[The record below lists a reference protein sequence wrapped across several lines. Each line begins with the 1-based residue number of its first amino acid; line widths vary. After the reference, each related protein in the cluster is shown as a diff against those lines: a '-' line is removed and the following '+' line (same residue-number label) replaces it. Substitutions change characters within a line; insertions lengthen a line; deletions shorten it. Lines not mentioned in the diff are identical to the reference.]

1 MQVFVPVSHC
11 KDTHNL
17 DKTNNFFKE
26 DEEKGDQA
34 SDLLCPKL
42 SELLY
47 KNPQISPS
55 NPNQNT
61 EQHCGFD
68 QQAAEHGRKDVLL
81 AEARSVNQLLE
92 EGEDE
97 HAGSPSER
105 KEQHSSMRHLMRLF
119 FKGGVEFRQG
129 QLIGVVLI
137 P

>member
-1 MQVFVPVSHC
+1 M
-11 KDTHNL
+11 K
-17 DKTNNFFKE
+17 K
-26 DEEKGDQA
+26 KGDHV

-47 KNPQISPS
+47 NLQISPS
-55 NPNQNT
+55 NPNQNA

-68 QQAAEHGRKDVLL
+68 QQTTEHCRKDVLP

-97 HAGSPSER
+97 HADSPSER
-105 KEQHSSMRHLMRLF
+105 KEQHYSMRHLMRLF
-119 FKGGVEFRQG
+119 FKGGVEFRQDH
-129 QLIGVVLI
+129 LIGVVLI